1 MNYAIE
7 TRGLTRVH
15 GTTRNSSV
23 RALDDVNLR
32 IHANTITGL
41 LGRNGAGKTTFMS
54 LATAQDR
61 PTQGTVTVLG
71 EAPFE
76 NARVLE
82 QLCFIRDNQ
91 RYPDDYKLKHALR
104 AARIFYPNWSQELA
118 DELVSLFR
126 IPEKTLVK
134 KFSRG
139 QTSALGIV
147 LGLASRAP
155 VTFFDEPYLGL
166 DATARSYFYDVLLRD
181 YQQHPRTII
190 LSTHLIDE
198 MDRLLE
204 RVIVLD
210 RGRVAQDADV
220 DELRGAAHQVAGPAR
235 AVNEYVVGRRVLSRH
250 RVGGL
255 ATLVVEGSP
264 SAEDRAAAEA
274 ANLEIGAVSLQELVA
289 AYGFDGG
296 ESPASVGNDEAEV
309 EELTVSEAAV
319 EAAALK
325 EGARS

>member
-7 TRGLTRVH
+7 TTDLTRVH
-15 GTTRNSSV
+15 GST
-23 RALDDVNLR
+23 RALDGVSVN
-32 IHANTITGL
+32 IHKNTITGL

-54 LATAQDR
+54 LVTAQDR
-61 PTQGTVTVLG
+61 PTSGRVRVLG

-76 NARVLE
+76 HAGVLD

-91 RYPDDYKLKHALR
+91 RYPDDYSLKHALR

-118 DELVSLFR
+118 DELVEMFR
-126 IPEKTLVK
+126 IPKKTIVK
-134 KFSRG
+134 KYSRG

-166 DATARSYFYDVLLRD
+166 DATARHYFYDVLLRD
-181 YQQHPRTII
+181 YQAHPRTIV

-204 RVIVLD
+204 RVIIID
-210 RGRVAQDADV
+210 RGRIVQDADV
-220 DELRGAAHQVAGPAR
+220 DELRGAAFQVSGPAG
-235 AVNEYVVGRRVLSRH
+235 AVDAFAGGRRVLSSH

-255 ATLVVEGSP
+255 ATLVIEG
-264 SAEDRAAAEA
+264 ALTQVDRDALTATDIEY
-274 ANLEIGAVSLQELVA
+274 GPVSLQELVA
-289 AYGFDGG
+289 AYGFDEV
-296 ESPASVGNDEAEV
+296 ESPVKF
-309 EELTVSEAAV
+309 EE
-319 EAAALK
+319 
-325 EGARS
+325 ARS